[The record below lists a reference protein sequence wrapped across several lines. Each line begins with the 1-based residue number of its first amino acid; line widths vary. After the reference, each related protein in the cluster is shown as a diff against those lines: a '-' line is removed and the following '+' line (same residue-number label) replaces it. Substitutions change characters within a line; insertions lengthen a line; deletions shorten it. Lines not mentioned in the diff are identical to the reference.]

1 MKTILTVEAMRQAD
15 ADTIAAGTP
24 GRELM
29 ARAAGGIFDAW
40 TWQGKTAILCGS
52 GNNAGDGYA
61 LALLLLKAGK
71 ECRLF
76 RLEDRFSEDGRFYYD
91 RCLSAGIPDGLFT
104 EGTDLGG
111 FDQIVDCIFGTGF
124 RGAAAGMAAK
134 AIEAMNRSSA
144 VIIAADIPSGL
155 SGRNGLGEPCV
166 RAHRTV
172 SIGFP
177 QPGHYLNAAKDKVG
191 TLVNVD
197 IGIPAPEK
205 VLRLA
210 EDGDFREMLGPRKN
224 FSNKGDYGYVALLGG
239 CRNYTGAAKLASLSM
254 AALRAGCGVSI
265 LAVPASIAEAV
276 TPYLLESTLT
286 ALPDKDGFMAFD
298 PAALD
303 ALLGRVKALA
313 LGMGWGMGP
322 DNASILSYILR
333 HFEGPL
339 VLDADGLNTLA
350 AMGRESLKETRAKLI
365 LTPHLKEFTRL
376 SGLTKE
382 EVLADPVQA
391 AEAFAGE
398 TGTILLLKGPS
409 TVVTD
414 GTETWLTD
422 AGCPGM
428 ATAGSGDVL
437 TGVLAG
443 LLGWAEPGVKTAV
456 LGAHLA
462 GRAGELAQREKG
474 DISMTAGDTVSK
486 IPQAFKLLRQK
497 EEKKMVY
504 YKRIPMETLVNTR
517 DLGGWS
523 CGPGKVTKYGVFLR
537 TDCPIGISEKD
548 KKFLLDHGVTLS
560 IDLRGVDEVESQPS
574 GMKDVPGHTYIHC
587 PISEEHRIIKS
598 NDGDKKDAPP
608 PPPRELP
615 KDFNFGDTYVEMLE
629 TGKPWAK
636 KVFELCA
643 NWEGT
648 VMFHCFIGKDRAG
661 TIAALLL
668 GAAGVCDTDIMMDYS
683 ASMSCLR
690 PKYLKMGTDF
700 LPKKGGRPDFSW
712 GFFGSVPET
721 METALCHLNEK
732 YGGVVGYL
740 KDCGVSD
747 EAIAKLRAKFVEDA
761 EY

>member
-1 MKTILTVEAMRQAD
+1 MKKILTVAAMRQAD
-15 ADTIAAGTP
+15 ADTIAAGVP

-29 ARAAGGIFDAW
+29 ARAARGIFDAW
-40 TWQGKTAILCGS
+40 PWQGRTAILCGS

-61 LALLLLKAGK
+61 LALLLKAAGK

-76 RLEDRFSEDGRFYYD
+76 RLGERFSEDGRYYYD
-91 RCLSAGIPDGLFT
+91 RCLASGIPDGLFT
-104 EGTDLGG
+104 EETELSGY
-111 FDQIVDCIFGTGF
+111 DQIVDCIFGTGF
-124 RGAAAGMAAK
+124 RGAVGGLAAA
-134 AIEAMNRSSA
+134 AIEKANRSGA
-144 VIIAADIPSGL
+144 RIIAADIPSGL
-155 SGRNGLGEPCV
+155 SGVSGLGDPCI
-166 RAHRTV
+166 RADRTV

-177 QPGHYLNAAKDKVG
+177 QPGHYLNTAGDYVG
-191 TLVNVD
+191 TLVNAD
-197 IGIPAPEK
+197 IGIPCPDRY
-205 VLRLA
+205 LRLA
-210 EDGDFREMLGPRKN
+210 EDGDFRELLGPRKH

-239 CRNYTGAAKLASLSM
+239 CRNYSGAAKLSSLSM
-254 AALRAGCGVSI
+254 AALRCGCGVSI
-265 LAVPASIAEAV
+265 LAVPACIAGAV
-276 TPYLLESTLT
+276 TPYLLESTLA
-286 ALPDKDGFMAFD
+286 ALPDRDGFMAFD
-298 PAALD
+298 APALEGI
-303 ALLGRVKALA
+303 LRRVRALA

-322 DNASILSYILR
+322 DNAKILEYVLR
-333 HFEGPL
+333 HFEGSV

-350 AMGRESLKETRAKLI
+350 AMDRSILRETKAKLI
-365 LTPHLKEFTRL
+365 LTPHLREFTRL
-376 SGLTKE
+376 SGMTKE
-382 EVLADPVQA
+382 EVLADPVGA
-391 AEAFAGE
+391 AERFAAL
-398 TGTILLLKGPS
+398 TGTVLLLKGPA

-414 GTETWLTD
+414 GSETWLTD

-437 TGVLAG
+437 TGILAG
-443 LLGWAEPGVKTAV
+443 LLGWLEPNAKTAA
-456 LGAHLA
+456 LASHLA
-462 GRAGELAQREKG
+462 GRAGEAAQAEKG

-486 IPQAFKLLRQK
+486 IPQALKALRQR

-504 YKRIPMETLVNTR
+504 YKRIPMESLVNTR

-523 CGPGKVTKYGVFLR
+523 AGPGKVTKYGVFIR
-537 TDCPIGISEKD
+537 TDCPIGISERD

-615 KDFNFGDTYVEMLE
+615 KDFNFGDTYVDMLE

-661 TIAALLL
+661 TIAALIL

-690 PKYLKMGTDF
+690 PKYLKMGADF

-747 EAIAKLRAKFVEDA
+747 EAIQKLRAKFVEDA